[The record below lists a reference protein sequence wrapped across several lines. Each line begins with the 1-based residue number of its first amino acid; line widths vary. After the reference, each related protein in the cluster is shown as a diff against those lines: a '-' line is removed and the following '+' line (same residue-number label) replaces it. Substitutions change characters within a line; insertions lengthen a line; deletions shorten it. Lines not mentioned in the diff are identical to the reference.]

1 MKLFEDFYD
10 AREALEMAHRIMSND
25 ENTRRR
31 RLSAMLMAFE
41 AERSIELINQ
51 QSRYGVNF
59 ADPDPEFWQRR
70 YDEVK
75 AFYDAY
81 VAAERRANEASL
93 RAYLNSLKSSFDDL
107 PGELKE
113 AMDVTFHSIYGWE
126 FTTKYY
132 ENNQ

>member
-1 MKLFEDFYD
+1 MKLFEDFDD
-10 AREALEMAHRIMSND
+10 AKEALEAAYRIMSND

-51 QSRYGVNF
+51 QPYGANF

-107 PGELKE
+107 PGELKK
-113 AMDVTFHSIYGWE
+113 AMDASFHPVYGWNFITE
-126 FTTKYY
+126 Y
-132 ENNQ
+132 